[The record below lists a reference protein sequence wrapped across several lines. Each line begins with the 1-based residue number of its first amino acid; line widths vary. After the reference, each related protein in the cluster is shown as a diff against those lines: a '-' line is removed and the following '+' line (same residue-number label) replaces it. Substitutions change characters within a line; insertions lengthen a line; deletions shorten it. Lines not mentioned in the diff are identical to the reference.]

1 MPGHDLPGLD
11 ERLRQ
16 LPAALAVGAPAGL
29 AERIAARGRRRRRL
43 RRAGAAAAVAALLAG
58 AVLTRA
64 VLVDRPTPVL
74 GPLLVHDAT
83 PAQLAGGRWRALPV
97 LPAGQLEPREQAAV
111 IWTGRHLVYWGG
123 ASHPP
128 VRAHADGAAFN
139 PATNQWVTLPPA
151 PEGQWQLE
159 GADGVAVAVEDGV
172 AVWTGREVL
181 VWGGMTIPDPVAAPS
196 VATLADGVAYD
207 PTRRTWRRL
216 PRPPVQLRWASLNQ
230 WVLWTGRELMVGGVE
245 QGPGGGTRAGAYD
258 PATNRW
264 RLLPRSPQ
272 LTGGP
277 DHLQAR
283 TAMWAGTRLLVW
295 NFWSPTAHTAN
306 NRDAVAARPEA
317 EPEGIDLWAYDPAT
331 NRWTVLPDPPDQVRQ
346 MMAGAS
352 MVWTGQ
358 EVIIASAQTA
368 QRRTVTRAGRYDP
381 DRAAWTPIAP
391 PPRPRGANPA
401 RVTLEWTGSAVVEP
415 GNAVYDPAAD
425 RWLPLPAQP
434 DQATPPLVAQ
444 SPARALLRI
453 RTHADGAVQVY
464 VLEPDRP
471 SATP

>member
-1 MPGHDLPGLD
+1 VRLED
-11 ERLRQ
+11 ELRQ
-16 LPAALAVGAPAGL
+16 LFGRTEAAAWPGEREAFDRFLRRRSRRGRAVAAAAGL
-29 AERIAARGRRRRRL
+29 AL
-43 RRAGAAAAVAALLAG
+43 VAVLAG

-74 GPLLVHDAT
+74 GPLLVQDAT

-97 LPAGQLEPREQAAV
+97 LPAGQLDQRERAAV
-111 IWTGRHLVYWGG
+111 VWTGRQLIYWGG

-128 VRAHADGAAFN
+128 VRAHADGAAFY
-139 PATNQWVTLPPA
+139 PDTNRWATLPPA

-159 GADGVAVAVEDGV
+159 GDDGVAVAVDDGV

-181 VWGGMTIPDPVAAPS
+181 VWGGMTIPDPVAAPNM
-196 VATLADGVAYD
+196 ATLADGVAYD
-207 PTRRTWRRL
+207 PARRTWRRL

-245 QGPGGGTRAGAYD
+245 AGPGGGTRAGAYD

-264 RLLPRSPQ
+264 RLLPRSPK
-272 LTGGP
+272 LTGGRG
-277 DHLQAR
+277 HLQAR

-295 NFWSPTAHTAN
+295 NFWSPTARTAN
-306 NRDAVAARPEA
+306 NPSAVASRPEA
-317 EPEGIDLWAYDPAT
+317 EPDGIDLWAYDPAGD
-331 NRWTVLPDPPDQVRQ
+331 RWTVLPDPPDQVRR
-346 MMAGAS
+346 MVAGAS

-381 DRAAWTPIAP
+381 DRARWTPIAP
-391 PPRPRGANPA
+391 PPRSRGANPG
-401 RVTLEWTGSAVVEP
+401 RVTLEWTGSAVVEL

-425 RWLPLPAQP
+425 RWLPLPAEP
-434 DQATPPLVAQ
+434 DQATPPLVAE
-444 SPARALLRI
+444 SPARALLRVQ
-453 RTHADGAVQVY
+453 THADGAVQVY

-471 SATP
+471 PATP

>member
-1 MPGHDLPGLD
+1 MPGTDLGDRLD
-11 ERLRQ
+11 HLLRTVEDGVTAAN
-16 LPAALAVGAPAGL
+16 PAAVI
-29 AERIAARGRRRRRL
+29 RRGRRRRL
-43 RRAGAAAAVAALLAG
+43 RRMTAAAVAVAALLAV

-74 GPLLVHDAT
+74 GPLLVQDAT

-97 LPAGQLEPREQAAV
+97 LPAGQLDHRERAAV
-111 IWTGRHLVYWGG
+111 VWTGRQLVYWGG
-123 ASHPP
+123 AGHPP
-128 VRAHADGAAFN
+128 VRAHADGAALD
-139 PATNQWVTLPPA
+139 PGTNRWATLPPA
-151 PEGQWQLE
+151 PEGQQWQLE
-159 GADGVAVAVEDGV
+159 GDSGV
-172 AVWTGREVL
+172 AVWTGGEVL
-181 VWGGMTIPDPVAAPS
+181 VWGGMTIPDPVAAPN

-207 PTRRTWRRL
+207 PARRTWRRL
-216 PRPPVQLRWASLNQ
+216 PRPPQQLRWASLNQ

-258 PATNRW
+258 PATNHW
-264 RLLPRSPQ
+264 RLLPRSPR

-317 EPEGIDLWAYDPAT
+317 EPHGIDLWAYNPAT
-331 NRWTVLPDPPDQVRQ
+331 NRWTVLPDPPDQVRR
-346 MMAGAS
+346 MVAGAS

-391 PPRPRGANPA
+391 PPRPSGANPG

-425 RWLPLPAQP
+425 RWLPLPAEP

-444 SPARALLRI
+444 SPARALLRVQ
-453 RTHADGAVQVY
+453 THADGAVQIY

-471 SATP
+471 PATP

>member
-1 MPGHDLPGLD
+1 MPGTDLGDRLDHLLRTVEEGVTAANPG
-11 ERLRQ
+11 
-16 LPAALAVGAPAGL
+16 AVI
-29 AERIAARGRRRRRL
+29 RRGRRRRRL

-58 AVLTRA
+58 VVLTRA

-74 GPLLVHDAT
+74 GPLLVQDAT

-97 LPAGQLEPREQAAV
+97 LPAGQLDQREQAAV
-111 IWTGRHLVYWGG
+111 IWTGRQLVYWGG
-123 ASHPP
+123 ASHPL

-139 PATNQWVTLPPA
+139 PDTNQWATLPPA
-151 PEGQWQLE
+151 PEGQQWQPE
-159 GADGVAVAVEDGV
+159 GDDGV

-181 VWGGMTIPDPVAAPS
+181 VWGGWTVPDPVAAPN
-196 VATLADGVAYD
+196 VGTLADGVAHD
-207 PTRRTWRRL
+207 PARQTWRRL

-230 WVLWTGRELMVGGVE
+230 WVLWTGRELLVGGVE

-264 RLLPRSPQ
+264 RLLPRSPR

-295 NFWSPTAHTAN
+295 NFWSPDAHTAN
-306 NRDAVAARPEA
+306 NRDAVTARPEA

-331 NRWTVLPDPPDQVRQ
+331 DRWTVLPDPPDQVRR
-346 MMAGAS
+346 MVAGAS

-358 EVIIASAQTA
+358 EVVIASAQTA

-381 DRAAWTPIAP
+381 DRARWTPIAP
-391 PPRPRGANPA
+391 PPRPRGANPG

-425 RWLPLPAQP
+425 RWLPLPAEP

-444 SPARALLRI
+444 SPARALLRVHA
-453 RTHADGAVQVY
+453 RADGAVQIY

-471 SATP
+471 PATP

>member
-1 MPGHDLPGLD
+1 MPGTDLDDRLDHLLRTVEDGVTAANPG
-11 ERLRQ
+11 
-16 LPAALAVGAPAGL
+16 AVI
-29 AERIAARGRRRRRL
+29 RRGRRRRRL
-43 RRAGAAAAVAALLAG
+43 RRAAAAAAVAALLAG

-74 GPLLVHDAT
+74 GPLLVQDAT

-97 LPAGQLEPREQAAV
+97 LPAGQLEQRERAAV
-111 IWTGRHLVYWGG
+111 VWTGRQLLYWGG

-139 PATNQWVTLPPA
+139 PATNQWATLPPA
-151 PEGQWQLE
+151 PEGQWHLE
-159 GADGVAVAVEDGV
+159 GDDGL

-181 VWGGMTIPDPVAAPS
+181 VWGGMTVPDPVAAPTM
-196 VATLADGVAYD
+196 ATLADGVAYD
-207 PTRRTWRRL
+207 PARRSWRRL
-216 PRPPVQLRWASLNQ
+216 PRPPLPLRYVSTNQ
-230 WVLWTGRELMVGGVE
+230 WVLWTGRELMAGGVE
-245 QGPGGGTRAGAYD
+245 QGAGGGVVVGAYD

-264 RLLPRSPQ
+264 RMLPRSPK

-283 TAMWAGTRLLVW
+283 TAMWAGSRLLVW
-295 NFWSPTAHTAN
+295 NFWSPEAHTAN
-306 NRDAVAARPEA
+306 NRDAVTARPEA
-317 EPEGIDLWAYDPAT
+317 EPDGIDLWAYDPAGD
-331 NRWTVLPDPPDQVRQ
+331 RWTVLPDPPEQVRR
-346 MMAGAS
+346 MVAGAS

-368 QRRTVTRAGRYDP
+368 QQRTVTRAGRYDP
-381 DRAAWTPIAP
+381 DRARWTPIAP
-391 PPRPRGANPA
+391 PPRSRSANPD

-425 RWLPLPAQP
+425 RWLPLPAEP
-434 DQATPPLVAQ
+434 DQATPPLFAQ
-444 SPARALLRI
+444 SPARALLRVQ
-453 RTHADGAVQVY
+453 THADGAVQVY

-471 SATP
+471 PATP

>member
-1 MPGHDLPGLD
+1 MPGTDLGDRLD
-11 ERLRQ
+11 HLLRAVEDGVSAAN
-16 LPAALAVGAPAGL
+16 PAAVI
-29 AERIAARGRRRRRL
+29 RRGRRRRRL
-43 RRAGAAAAVAALLAG
+43 RRAGAAAAAAALLAG

-74 GPLLVHDAT
+74 GPLLVQDAT

-97 LPAGQLEPREQAAV
+97 LPAGQLDQREGAAV
-111 IWTGRHLVYWGG
+111 VWTGRQLVYWGG

-139 PATNQWVTLPPA
+139 PGTNRWATLPPA
-151 PEGQWQLE
+151 PEGQQWQLE
-159 GADGVAVAVEDGV
+159 GDDGV

-181 VWGGMTIPDPVAAPS
+181 VWGGWTM
-196 VATLADGVAYD
+196 ATLADGVAYD

-216 PRPPVQLRWASLNQ
+216 PRPPQQLRWASLNQ

-264 RLLPRSPQ
+264 RLLPRSPR

-317 EPEGIDLWAYDPAT
+317 EPDGIDLWAYDPAGDH
-331 NRWTVLPDPPDQVRQ
+331 WTVLPDPPDQVRQ
-346 MMAGAS
+346 MVAGAS

-381 DRAAWTPIAP
+381 DRARWTPIAP
-391 PPRPRGANPA
+391 PPRPRGANPG

-425 RWLPLPAQP
+425 RWLPMPAEP
-434 DQATPPLVAQ
+434 DRATPPLVAE
-444 SPARALLRI
+444 SPARALLRV
-453 RTHADGAVQVY
+453 RTQADGAVQVY

-471 SATP
+471 PATP

>member
-1 MPGHDLPGLD
+1 MPGTDLGDRLD
-11 ERLRQ
+11 HLLRAVEDGVSAAN
-16 LPAALAVGAPAGL
+16 PAAVI
-29 AERIAARGRRRRRL
+29 RRGRRRRRL
-43 RRAGAAAAVAALLAG
+43 RRAGAAAAAAALLAG

-74 GPLLVHDAT
+74 GPLLVQDAT

-97 LPAGQLEPREQAAV
+97 LPAGQLDQREGAAV
-111 IWTGRHLVYWGG
+111 VWTGRQLVYWGG

-139 PATNQWVTLPPA
+139 PGTNRWATLPPA
-151 PEGQWQLE
+151 PEGQQWQLE
-159 GADGVAVAVEDGV
+159 GDDGV

-181 VWGGMTIPDPVAAPS
+181 VWGGWTM
-196 VATLADGVAYD
+196 ATLADGVAYD

-216 PRPPVQLRWASLNQ
+216 PRPPQQLRWASLNQ

-264 RLLPRSPQ
+264 RLLPRSPR

-317 EPEGIDLWAYDPAT
+317 EPDGIDLWAYDPAGDH
-331 NRWTVLPDPPDQVRQ
+331 WTVLPDPPDQVRQ
-346 MMAGAS
+346 MVAGAS

-381 DRAAWTPIAP
+381 DRARWTPIAP
-391 PPRPRGANPA
+391 PPRPRGANPG

-425 RWLPLPAQP
+425 RWLQLPAQP
-434 DQATPPLVAQ
+434 DQATPPLVAE
-444 SPARALLRI
+444 SPARALLRV
-453 RTHADGAVQVY
+453 RTPADGAVQIY

-471 SATP
+471 PATP

>member
-1 MPGHDLPGLD
+1 VRLED
-11 ERLRQ
+11 ELRQ
-16 LPAALAVGAPAGL
+16 LFGRTDGVPWPGEREAFDRFLRRRGRRGRAVAAVAGL
-29 AERIAARGRRRRRL
+29 AL
-43 RRAGAAAAVAALLAG
+43 VAVLGG

-64 VLVDRPTPVL
+64 VLVDRPPTPVL
-74 GPLLVHDAT
+74 GPLLVQDAT

-97 LPAGQLEPREQAAV
+97 LPAGQLEQRERAAV
-111 IWTGRHLVYWGG
+111 IWTGRQLIYWGG
-123 ASHPP
+123 DSHPP
-128 VRAHADGAAFN
+128 VRAHPDGVAFN
-139 PATNQWVTLPPA
+139 PDTNQWATLPPA

-159 GADGVAVAVEDGV
+159 GDDGV

-181 VWGGMTIPDPVAAPS
+181 VWGGMTIPDPVAAPNM
-196 VATLADGVAYD
+196 ATLADGVAYD
-207 PTRRTWRRL
+207 PARRTWRRL
-216 PRPPVQLRWASLNQ
+216 PRPPQQLRWASTNQ

-258 PATNRW
+258 PATDRW
-264 RLLPRSPQ
+264 RLLPRSPK

-295 NFWSPTAHTAN
+295 NFWSPRAHTAN
-306 NRDAVAARPEA
+306 NRDAVAAHPEA

-331 NRWTVLPDPPDQVRQ
+331 NRWTVLPDPPDQVRR
-346 MMAGAS
+346 MVAGAS

-358 EVIIASAQTA
+358 EVVIASAQTA

-381 DRAAWTPIAP
+381 DRARWTPIAP
-391 PPRPRGANPA
+391 PPRGRGANLG

-425 RWLPLPAQP
+425 RWLPLPAEP
-434 DQATPPLVAQ
+434 DQASPPLVAQ

-453 RTHADGAVQVY
+453 RTRADGAVQVY

-471 SATP
+471 PATP